1 MPRTGAGAKHF
12 FLVIKQKRRLSTPYE
27 RGPSESPPLTVCSL
41 WRKDITQNLRFLAT
55 WLVKIMT
62 CWESREPVQ
71 LILSPVRGYV
81 AP

>member
-1 MPRTGAGAKHF
+1 MPRTGAGAKKL
-12 FLVIKQKRRLSTPYE
+12 FLVINQKLQLSIPYE
-27 RGPSESPPLTVCSL
+27 RGPSESPPLTVSSL
-41 WRKDITQNLRFLAT
+41 WYKGITQKLRFFAM

-71 LILSPVRGYV
+71 VILSLVRGYV